1 MRTYRDAKL
10 MAKALREALP
20 SQAALSHA
28 QTLEIVAR
36 QFGYDDWNILA
47 AKIGRAEKD
56 NSEAELPAIPADGV
70 SLAMGIPV
78 LRIFDVE
85 KAREFYLGFLGF
97 NMDWDHR
104 YGENFPIYMQV
115 SRSGL
120 KLHLSEHHGDASP
133 GSTVFVWMQ
142 GVDAYRAELIDKS
155 YPYSKPGIQEHG
167 PGGRTLEVPDPFGN
181 RVRFCEKRAEG

>member
-1 MRTYRDAKL
+1 MRSFRDAKL
-10 MAKALREALP
+10 MAKTLREVLGP
-20 SQAALSHA
+20 GTTLTHA

-47 AKIGRAEKD
+47 AKIG
-56 NSEAELPAIPADGV
+56 EAGGDDAATWDRPSTGPDGIG
-70 SLAMGIPV
+70 LAMGIPV
-78 LRIFDVE
+78 LRIFDLE
-85 KAREFYLGFLGF
+85 KAKEFYLGFLGF

-142 GVDAYRAELIDKS
+142 GVDAYRAELIGKS
-155 YPYSKPGIQEHG
+155 YPYSKPGIQEQG

-181 RVRFCEKRAEG
+181 RIRFCEKRG